1 MYPEV
6 QMANSL
12 LGLPLEEVTLP
23 EVLKQEEYFT
33 GMVGKWHLGVGEDG
47 KYLPTKQGYERYF
60 GIPYSH
66 DMCPF
71 VTNCYPGEPCDVESP
86 HPNTSPCP
94 LYLNDQ
100 IVEQPTELTSL
111 TSKMAA
117 KADEF
122 IIESVKM
129 ETPFFLFYAF
139 HQVHFPQFS
148 SSMFR
153 NSSIRG
159 AFGDSVSEMDWAV
172 GKLVSTL
179 QEAGVYN
186 NTVIILTSDNG
197 PRNLNHGKGQGG
209 SSGPFKCG
217 KGTTY
222 EGGQR

>member
-1 MYPEV
+1 MP
-6 QMANSL
+6 NSL
-12 LGLPLEEVTLP
+12 MGLPLEELTLP
-23 EVLKQEEYFT
+23 ELLKQEGYST

-71 VTNCYPGEPCDVESP
+71 VTNCYPGEPCDVDSP

-111 TSKMAA
+111 PGKMAA

-122 IIESVKM
+122 IMESVKM
-129 ETPFFLFYAF
+129 ENPFFLFYSF

-179 QEAGVYN
+179 QETGVYN
-186 NTVIILTSDNG
+186 DTVIILTSDNG

-217 KGTTY
+217 KVTTY